1 MKISEIPFEERPREK
16 AIING
21 IETLSNIEL
30 LAIIIRSGTRNKS
43 AIELSFE
50 VFNHFKNINNL
61 MNSSLSELKKIKGL
75 DNAKSISILASLEFA
90 KRCTF
95 IKKEKRQHIDNSKD
109 IFELLKDKYRN
120 EQQENFII
128 VFLDSRNDVIC
139 THLLFK
145 GSVSSSNIHP
155 RDIFREAMKNNANRI
170 IIAHN
175 HPSGDPSPSESDLI
189 TTKSLLEI
197 SRFIA
202 IPIVDHVI
210 LGDQTYFSFKENK
223 LI

>member
-109 IFELLKDKYRN
+109 IQKNLVKKYRNNYQFILKDKN
-120 EQQENFII
+120 VNI
-128 VFLDSRNDVIC
+128 VKKLKMLIFFVSPE
-139 THLLFK
+139 LFYVLK
-145 GSVSSSNIHP
+145 
-155 RDIFREAMKNNANRI
+155 K
-170 IIAHN
+170 
-175 HPSGDPSPSESDLI
+175 
-189 TTKSLLEI
+189 
-197 SRFIA
+197 
-202 IPIVDHVI
+202 
-210 LGDQTYFSFKENK
+210 
-223 LI
+223 